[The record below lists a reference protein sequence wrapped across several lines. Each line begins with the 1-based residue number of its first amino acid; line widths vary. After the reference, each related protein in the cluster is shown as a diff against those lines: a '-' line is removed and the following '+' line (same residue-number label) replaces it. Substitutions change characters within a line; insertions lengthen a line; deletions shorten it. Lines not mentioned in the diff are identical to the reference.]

1 MYIIDAPLV
10 TVLPTTVA
18 AWEGETIELTC
29 TADSNPS
36 QTTVV
41 WHRDDIDL
49 SDETDGT
56 FVESVKGNAFVL
68 EINSILR

>member
-1 MYIIDAPLV
+1 MCVTDAPLV

-18 AWEGETIELTC
+18 AWEGETVELTC

-36 QTTVV
+36 QSTVI
-41 WHRDDIDL
+41 WYRDDINL
-49 SDETDGT
+49 SDEADGT
-56 FVESVKGNAFVL
+56 FVASVKGNTYVL